1 MKTLPRKPANF
12 SEPTHHQLN
21 MYALAASAAGI
32 GVLALALPAEA
43 KIIYTPADVYIRFG
57 QIVPLDVNHDGVNDF
72 VFSNTSVSGATFYS
86 VLRAVGFNGNAIVRQ
101 YIGGKYGGL
110 ADLRAGVRVGP
121 NRRFSHNSGPGMAG
135 YCVGPYCHS
144 FFGPGAHEGKGVK
157 NGYVG
162 LKLTIKGKVH
172 YGWARLT
179 GSMGPPKKDDIVG
192 HLTGYAYETT
202 PNKPI
207 ITGKTKGPDNA
218 SMKDPNDIGPGAS
231 VTRPTPDQ
239 RQPCTLGM
247 LAFGAQGVALWRRK
261 QNESAVQGN

>member
-1 MKTLPRKPANF
+1 
-12 SEPTHHQLN
+12 
-21 MYALAASAAGI
+21 
-32 GVLALALPAEA
+32 
-43 KIIYTPADVYIRFG
+43 
-57 QIVPLDVNHDGVNDF
+57 
-72 VFSNTSVSGATFYS
+72 
-86 VLRAVGFNGNAIVRQ
+86 
-101 YIGGKYGGL
+101 
-110 ADLRAGVRVGP
+110 
-121 NRRFSHNSGPGMAG
+121 
-135 YCVGPYCHS
+135 
-144 FFGPGAHEGKGVK
+144 
-157 NGYVG
+157 
-162 LKLTIKGKVH
+162 
-172 YGWARLT
+172 
-179 GSMGPPKKDDIVG
+179 MGPPKKDDIVG